1 MVPLW
6 LDEGLAEYF
15 ETPRSRR
22 AEGSS
27 HLRGVRWEARLG
39 RVPDI
44 RDLEALASM
53 EEMRSADYR
62 DAWASDH
69 LMLHG
74 AEAARKELRDFLGE
88 IAARTPPGL
97 LSKRLQR
104 RIPRLNDA
112 YLAHFRNF

>member
-1 MVPLW
+1 MPTW
-6 LDEGLAEYF
+6 FHEGLAEYF

-53 EEMRSADYR
+53 EEMRGADYR
-62 DAWASDH
+62 DAWAWVH
-69 LMLHG
+69 FMLHG
-74 AEAARKELRDFLGE
+74 PEAARKELRDFLGE